1 MPPSRPPHWP
11 FRLTDTISGWF
22 GGTNP
27 AEWLTIGS
35 TTFHAD
41 LYEIDGR
48 RYLLD
53 IAPRR
58 GHTRDI
64 RRADGRGTL
73 SYDGT
78 DTKVTLTEV
87 TDRDV
92 KHQVVIAYAAVKP
105 RVILAAGE
113 HKNRPGDV
121 LPGRRGPGPGR
132 HPRGAATGGAAR
144 HRVRGQPGCLARL
157 LIPAAE
163 EGALTLA
170 RVFRRGESGIPAST
184 MPG

>member
-11 FRLTDTISGWF
+11 FRLTDTIAGWF

-35 TTFHAD
+35 ISFHAGLHD
-41 LYEIDGR
+41 IDGR

-58 GHTRDI
+58 GRTRDI
-64 RRADGRGTL
+64 RRAHGRGTL

-78 DTKVTLTEV
+78 DTEVTLTEV

-105 RVILAAGE
+105 RLILATGE
-113 HKNRPGDV
+113 HKNRP
-121 LPGRRGPGPGR
+121 
-132 HPRGAATGGAAR
+132 ATSFLVDIG
-144 HRVRGQPGCLARL
+144 LARDDTPEGL
-157 LIPAAE
+157 LPAVPHVTVFEVSPAA
-163 EGALTLA
+163 
-170 RVFRRGESGIPAST
+170 
-184 MPG
+184 

>member
-1 MPPSRPPHWP
+1 MPPRRPPHWP

-22 GGTNP
+22 GGANP
-27 AEWLTIGS
+27 AEWLTVGS
-35 TTFHAD
+35 VSFHAN

-58 GHTRDI
+58 GHARDI
-64 RRADGRGTL
+64 RGACARGTL

-78 DTKVTLTEV
+78 DTEVILTEV

-105 RVILAAGE
+105 RVIFATGE
-113 HKNRPGDV
+113 HKNRPTTSFLVHMG
-121 LPGRRGPGPGR
+121 
-132 HPRGAATGGAAR
+132 
-144 HRVRGQPGCLARL
+144 LARDDTPEGL
-157 LIPAAE
+157 LPAVPHVAVFEVSPAA
-163 EGALTLA
+163 
-170 RVFRRGESGIPAST
+170 
-184 MPG
+184 

>member
-1 MPPSRPPHWP
+1 LL
-11 FRLTDTISGWF
+11 FRLTDAVFGWF

-35 TTFHAD
+35 VSSRAY

-64 RRADGRGTL
+64 RRACGRGTL
-73 SYDGT
+73 SRDGT
-78 DTKVTLTEV
+78 DTEVTFTEV
-87 TDRDV
+87 TDQDV

-105 RVILAAGE
+105 RVIIAAGA
-113 HKNRPGDV
+113 HKNRPPTSFLVDMG
-121 LPGRRGPGPGR
+121 
-132 HPRGAATGGAAR
+132 
-144 HRVRGQPGCLARL
+144 LARDDTPEGL
-157 LIPAAE
+157 LPALLHVTVFEVSPAA
-163 EGALTLA
+163 
-170 RVFRRGESGIPAST
+170 
-184 MPG
+184 

>member
-1 MPPSRPPHWP
+1 MSPRRPPHWP

-22 GGTNP
+22 GGASP

-35 TTFHAD
+35 TSFRAD

-73 SYDGT
+73 SYDGN
-78 DTKVTLTEV
+78 DTEVTFTEV

-92 KHQVVIAYAAVKP
+92 KHQVVIAHAAVKP
-105 RVILAAGE
+105 RVILATGE
-113 HKNRPGDV
+113 HKNRPVTSFLVDMG
-121 LPGRRGPGPGR
+121 
-132 HPRGAATGGAAR
+132 
-144 HRVRGQPGCLARL
+144 LARDDTPEVL
-157 LIPAAE
+157 LPAVPHVTVFEVSPAA
-163 EGALTLA
+163 
-170 RVFRRGESGIPAST
+170 
-184 MPG
+184 

>member
-1 MPPSRPPHWP
+1 MPPRRPPHRS
-11 FRLTDTISGWF
+11 FRLTDTIFGWF

-35 TTFHAD
+35 VSFHAD
-41 LYEIDGR
+41 LYQIDGR

-53 IAPRR
+53 IGPRR
-58 GHTRDI
+58 RYMRDI

-78 DTKVTLTEV
+78 DTAVTFTEV

-105 RVILAAGE
+105 RVIFAAGE
-113 HKNRPGDV
+113 HKNRRPTSV
-121 LPGRRGPGPGR
+121 LVDMG
-132 HPRGAATGGAAR
+132 
-144 HRVRGQPGCLARL
+144 LAQDDTPEGL
-157 LIPAAE
+157 LPAVPHVTVFEVSPAA
-163 EGALTLA
+163 
-170 RVFRRGESGIPAST
+170 
-184 MPG
+184 

>member
-1 MPPSRPPHWP
+1 MPPRRPPHWS
-11 FRLTDTISGWF
+11 FRLTDTISGWL
-22 GGTNP
+22 GGANP

-35 TTFHAD
+35 LSFRAH

-58 GHTRDI
+58 GYTRDI
-64 RRADGRGTL
+64 RRTHGRGTL

-78 DTKVTLTEV
+78 DTEVTFTEV

-105 RVILAAGE
+105 RVILATGE
-113 HKNRPGDV
+113 HKNRPVTSFLVDM
-121 LPGRRGPGPGR
+121 R
-132 HPRGAATGGAAR
+132 
-144 HRVRGQPGCLARL
+144 LARDDTPDGL
-157 LIPAAE
+157 LPAVPHVTVFEVSPAA
-163 EGALTLA
+163 
-170 RVFRRGESGIPAST
+170 
-184 MPG
+184 

>member
-1 MPPSRPPHWP
+1 MPPRRPPHWP
-11 FRLTDTISGWF
+11 FRLTETISGWF

-35 TTFHAD
+35 VSYHAD
-41 LYEIDGR
+41 LREIDGR

-58 GHTRDI
+58 GCTREI
-64 RRADGRGTL
+64 RRARGRGTL

-78 DTKVTLTEV
+78 DTEVTFTKV

-105 RVILAAGE
+105 RVILATGE
-113 HKNRPGDV
+113 HKN
-121 LPGRRGPGPGR
+121 
-132 HPRGAATGGAAR
+132 
-144 HRVRGQPGCLARL
+144 QPVTSFLVSMGLARDDTPEGL
-157 LIPAAE
+157 LPAVPRVTVFEVSPPAQARTPAPTAE
-163 EGALTLA
+163 E
-170 RVFRRGESGIPAST
+170 VP
-184 MPG
+184 

>member
-1 MPPSRPPHWP
+1 MPPKRPPHWP
-11 FRLTDTISGWF
+11 FRLTDTIFGWF

-35 TTFHAD
+35 VSFHAD

-58 GHTRDI
+58 GRTRDI
-64 RRADGRGTL
+64 RRAHSRGTL

-78 DTKVTLTEV
+78 DTEVAFTEV
-87 TDRDV
+87 TDPEV

-105 RVILAAGE
+105 RVILATGE
-113 HKNRPGDV
+113 HKNRP
-121 LPGRRGPGPGR
+121 
-132 HPRGAATGGAAR
+132 ATSILVHIG
-144 HRVRGQPGCLARL
+144 LARDDTPEGL
-157 LIPAAE
+157 LPAVPQVTVFEVSPAA
-163 EGALTLA
+163 
-170 RVFRRGESGIPAST
+170 
-184 MPG
+184 

>member
-1 MPPSRPPHWP
+1 MPPRRPPHWP

-35 TTFHAD
+35 TSFHAD

-53 IAPRR
+53 IFPRR
-58 GHTRDI
+58 GYTRDI

-78 DTKVTLTEV
+78 DTEV
-87 TDRDV
+87 TFAEVIDRDV
-92 KHQVVIAYAAVKP
+92 KHQVVIAYAAIKP
-105 RVILAAGE
+105 RVILATGE
-113 HKNRPGDV
+113 DKNRP
-121 LPGRRGPGPGR
+121 
-132 HPRGAATGGAAR
+132 ATSLLVKMG
-144 HRVRGQPGCLARL
+144 LARDDTPEGL
-157 LIPAAE
+157 LPAVPLVTVFEVRPAA
-163 EGALTLA
+163 
-170 RVFRRGESGIPAST
+170 
-184 MPG
+184 

>member
-1 MPPSRPPHWP
+1 MPPRRPPHWP

-22 GGTNP
+22 GGANP

-35 TTFHAD
+35 VSFHAD

-53 IAPRR
+53 ISPRR
-58 GHTRDI
+58 GYTRDI
-64 RRADGRGTL
+64 RRAHGRGTL

-78 DTKVTLTEV
+78 DTEVTFTEV

-105 RVILAAGE
+105 RVILATGE
-113 HKNRPGDV
+113 HKNRP
-121 LPGRRGPGPGR
+121 
-132 HPRGAATGGAAR
+132 ATSFLVDMG
-144 HRVRGQPGCLARL
+144 LARDDTPEGL
-157 LIPAAE
+157 LTAVPHVTVFEVSPAAQARPSAPAAE
-163 EGALTLA
+163 EEL
-170 RVFRRGESGIPAST
+170 
-184 MPG
+184 

>member
-1 MPPSRPPHWP
+1 MPSRRPPHWP

-35 TTFHAD
+35 FSFRAG
-41 LYEIDGR
+41 LCEIGGR

-64 RRADGRGTL
+64 RRARGRGTL

-78 DTKVTLTEV
+78 DTQITFTEV
-87 TDRDV
+87 TDQDL
-92 KHQVVIAYAAVKP
+92 KHQVVIACAAVKP

-113 HKNRPGDV
+113 HKNRPVTSFLADV
-121 LPGRRGPGPGR
+121 G
-132 HPRGAATGGAAR
+132 
-144 HRVRGQPGCLARL
+144 LARDDTPEGL
-157 LIPAAE
+157 LTAVPHVTVFEVSSAAQ
-163 EGALTLA
+163 G
-170 RVFRRGESGIPAST
+170 
-184 MPG
+184 